1 MVLRFDSEVNSRP
14 WNRGRKKVVEETGGS
29 VGIAEEDTLRA
40 ELYGLLG
47 WLLRAPLS
55 RDDLARAAALEGDD
69 SDLGEALTTL
79 AAVARAARPEA
90 VEDEYHTLFVGVSAG
105 ELTPYASYYLTG
117 FTYEKPLAKLRIE
130 MEKLGIAK
138 SDDVSEPEDHI
149 AALCEMMAGLIT
161 GAFGTPADLA
171 TQQRF
176 FDTHM
181 APWAGKF
188 FEDLEVSASAALYMP
203 VGTIG
208 KLFMGIETQAFQM
221 AA

>member
-1 MVLRFDSEVNSRP
+1 MGVAQQA
-14 WNRGRKKVVEETGGS
+14 GGS
-29 VGIAEEDTLRA
+29 GGIAEEDALRA
-40 ELYGLLG
+40 ELYALLG
-47 WLLRAPLS
+47 WLLRAPPSVDGL
-55 RDDLARAAALEGDD
+55 RRIAALKGDDSELGRAMKILAAAARAAQ
-69 SDLGEALTTL
+69 
-79 AAVARAARPEA
+79 PEA
-90 VEDEYHTLFVGVSAG
+90 VDDEYQTLFVGVGEG

-138 SDDVSEPEDHI
+138 TDDVPEPEDHI

-161 GAFGTPADLA
+161 GAFGERADLA

-176 FDTHM
+176 FDTHI

-188 FEDLEVSASAALYMP
+188 FEDLEVAASAALYMP

>member
-1 MVLRFDSEVNSRP
+1 M
-14 WNRGRKKVVEETGGS
+14 VEETGGS
-29 VGIAEEDTLRA
+29 GGIAEEDTLRA
-40 ELYGLLG
+40 GLYGLLG

-55 RDDLARAAALEGDD
+55 RDDLERAAALEGDD
-69 SDLGEALTTL
+69 SDLGEALKAL
-79 AAVARAARPEA
+79 AAAARAAQPEA
-90 VEDEYHTLFVGVSAG
+90 VEDEYHTLFVGVSEG

-130 MEKLGIAK
+130 MEKLGISK
-138 SDDVSEPEDHI
+138 SDDISETEDHI

-161 GAFGTPADLA
+161 GAFGAPADLA

-176 FDTHM
+176 FDAHM

-188 FEDLEVSASAALYMP
+188 FEDLEVAASAALYMP

>member
-1 MVLRFDSEVNSRP
+1 MVLSS
-14 WNRGRKKVVEETGGS
+14 GAAG
-29 VGIAEEDTLRA
+29 GIAEEDSLRA
-40 ELYGLLG
+40 EVYALLG
-47 WLLRAPLS
+47 WLLRSPLTADGL
-55 RDDLARAAALEGDD
+55 RRVNALQGDD
-69 SDLGEALTTL
+69 SEIGRAIAVVAK
-79 AAVARAARPEA
+79 AARVVRPEA
-90 VEDEYHTLFVGVSAG
+90 IEDEYNTLFVGVAQG
-105 ELTPYASYYLTG
+105 ELVPYASYYLTG

-130 MEKLGIAK
+130 MDKLGIAK

-161 GAFGTPADLA
+161 GAFAERADLV

-176 FDTHM
+176 FDTHV
-181 APWAGKF
+181 APWAKRF
-188 FEDLEVSASAALYMP
+188 FEDLEAANSAAFYMP